1 MNTVVQNTKQSNSYT
16 KGSANNTSLILFQ
29 GGRDMI
35 LCVDVT
41 ALNES
46 QEVQK
51 DVNLEDILNNHTKY
65 FDNEEEA
72 YKQRYV
78 PLNFSVSIRSMYSNH
93 VVETDE
99 GDIKKYYT
107 NLLVEQPF
115 VHKGYDLLM
124 YLTSIGVMHNVN
136 YSLGFDDIMMN
147 HSQFQ
152 PIGLWNVGSRLVD
165 PVILTHVILSDE
177 GAEEFKKYLK
187 NGKRLVP
194 IKDIEPKGNI
204 KALLDTLI
212 KVEEEKENE

>member
-1 MNTVVQNTKQSNSYT
+1 
-16 KGSANNTSLILFQ
+16 
-29 GGRDMI
+29 MI

-51 DVNLEDILNNHTKY
+51 DVNLEDIINNHTKY
-65 FDNEEEA
+65 FDSEEEA
-72 YKQRYV
+72 YNQKYT
-78 PLNFSVSIRSMYSNH
+78 PLNFSVSIRSMHTNL

-99 GDIKKYYT
+99 VDRKKYYT

-187 NGKRLVP
+187 EGKRLVP

-212 KVEEEKENE
+212 EVKEEKENE